1 MSHVQPPGTGP
12 EMRLVCAE
20 GLWSSLVDHVLSDRH
35 EHGGVL
41 LCGYAMGGRSGR
53 LLVRRFIPAV
63 DGRDYVPSDRGHRA
77 LTAAFI
83 KRVLGQAAQERLAC
97 VFVHGHGPGDSVG
110 FSATDMRS
118 HERGYPALLSLVDA
132 PFVGAIVLATRA
144 AAGDIWHK
152 DGQRSVL
159 SLTRIVGANIV
170 TFRPEPQPEQ
180 PVRSDHDRQARVL
193 GTSGLAAL
201 RSMRVGVVG
210 VGGAGNLVVEML
222 SRVGVGELV
231 TVDPDRIT
239 VTNVNRLTGARRR
252 DALPWLTADA
262 RPRWLK
268 RLGHALATRK
278 TALAKR
284 LARNADAGTAVVSV
298 NLDVCS
304 AVAAEALIDC
314 DYIVL
319 AADSQRARHLVNVLA
334 HQYLIPFIQIG
345 SKVQTT
351 AVGGVSDIFSV
362 ARPVTPDG
370 GCLRCSQLIDP
381 VGLAAELG
389 GAAAGAPAIGYGT
402 GEQAPSV
409 ISLNGIAS
417 SLAATHVLLAVAGLN
432 ESGSQRHLRYHPQ
445 TGAFKGG
452 SPRRDADCPVCGAT
466 GVTGLGDLRP
476 LPLPAQARPAQL
488 RPREVGGD

>member
-1 MSHVQPPGTGP
+1 MSHAQPPGTGP
-12 EMRLVCAE
+12 EMRLLCTE
-20 GLWSSLVDHVLSDRH
+20 GLWSSLVEHILSDRH
-35 EHGGVL
+35 EHGGAL

-53 LLVRRFIPAV
+53 LLIRRFIPAV
-63 DGRDYVPSDRGHRA
+63 DGQDYVPSDRGHRA
-77 LTAAFI
+77 LTAVFI
-83 KRVLGQAAQERLAC
+83 KGVLEQAAHERLVC

-110 FSATDMRS
+110 FSSTDMRS
-118 HERGYPALLSLVDA
+118 HERGYPALLTLVDA

-144 AAGDIWHK
+144 VAGDIWHR
-152 DGQRSVL
+152 DGRRSVL
-159 SLTRIVGANIV
+159 ALTRIVGTNLV
-170 TFRPEPQPEQ
+170 TFRPEPHPGQ
-180 PVRSDHDRQARVL
+180 PVRNEDDRQARVL
-193 GTSGLAAL
+193 GTAGLAAL

-252 DALPWLTADA
+252 DALPWLTAGA
-262 RPRWLK
+262 QPLWLK
-268 RLGHALATRK
+268 RLGLAMATRK
-278 TALAKR
+278 TTLAKR
-284 LARNADAGTAVVSV
+284 LARRAGAGTTVTSV

-304 AVAAEALIDC
+304 AVATEALIDC

-319 AADSQRARHLVNVLA
+319 AADSQRARQLVNVLA

-351 AVGGVSDIFSV
+351 AVGGISDIFSV

-389 GAAAGAPAIGYGT
+389 NAAAGAPVIGYGT

-417 SLAATHVLLAVAGLN
+417 SWAATHVLLAVAGLN
-432 ESGSQRHLRYHPQ
+432 EAGSQRHLRYHPQ
-445 TGAFKGG
+445 MAAFKGG
-452 SPRRDADCPVCGAT
+452 SPRRYARCPVCGTT
-466 GVTGLGDLRP
+466 GVIGLGDLRP
-476 LPLPAQARPAQL
+476 LPVPPTTDR
-488 RPREVGGD
+488 RGGLWR